1 MSKYHYALIERR
13 PLRSSPGEA
22 KPLAQVIFEAEN
34 PHSATSFVLDALDA
48 LGISKTDSGMV
59 TEFGA
64 ILRLDAGPAN
74 QPDWSNENVRVW
86 VISSHTQSWPFS
98 VGLRF
103 GDYSMW
109 KSPNMNSPNIAD
121 AVSYIRLLLEEYPG
135 WDFTDEDVAAIVS
148 VVSDRKKPSQHID
161 FIAFVSPIE
170 AEVFLTENLNRFGE
184 RSGDLLTIRKD
195 HDRWIIDRSA
205 SREIAMTCDPP
216 APFRF

>member
-74 QPDWSNENVRVW
+74 QPDWSSENVKVW
-86 VISSHTQSWPFS
+86 VISSRTQSWPFS
-98 VGLRF
+98 VGLSS
-103 GDYSMW
+103 GAYSMW
-109 KSPNMNSPNIAD
+109 TPNIAD
-121 AVSYIRLLLEEYPG
+121 TVSYIRLRLAAFPG

-148 VVSDRKKPSQHID
+148 VVSDTKKHSQRIID
-161 FIAFVSPIE
+161 FIKFISPIE
-170 AEVFLTENLNRFGE
+170 AEVFLTENPNGFGDQT
-184 RSGDLLTIRKD
+184 GDLLTIRND
-195 HDRWIIDRSA
+195 HDRWIIDPSA
-205 SREIAMTCDPP
+205 STEIVRHCDP
-216 APFRF
+216 APPSPF